1 MFIPVS
7 NGNRFQSLVRSGI
20 DQVTSGAASLKRAR
34 ALIEAMLNDGTDYTV
49 AANQFNMP
57 AGEVQAL
64 HSLLVASEQLSGS
77 DSFSKLTTILG

>member
-20 DQVTSGAASLKRAR
+20 DQVTTGAASLKRAR
-34 ALIEAMLNDGTDYTV
+34 SLIEAMLNGGTDYAV